1 MRKYEDQKIA
11 RSHAYEL
18 KDNPMKRFS
27 AFLTPVFSFILIAYG
42 CVVLGPSEADVID
55 AMEASLRSFQ
65 ASMHKQNLELHETY
79 ANAVD
84 LAFINGDRSLLHNMS
99 VMMKDSKVFVSGECV
114 FAEYQD
120 TQSEYLING
129 NIAYHLKF
137 PRSFNPRGG
146 SGRVNGKI
154 TLAGGR
160 VEKLDYSFSVN
171 SNGVFEDFTV
181 TVNGKN
187 MDMTKYQNQINFIK
201 FMKLPTLG

>member
-1 MRKYEDQKIA
+1 MRKYEDQKIP
-11 RSHAYEL
+11 RPHVNGL
-18 KDNPMKRFS
+18 KDNSMKRFS
-27 AFLTPVFSFILIAYG
+27 AFFIPVFSFIFAAYG
-42 CVVLGPSEADVID
+42 CGVLGPSEADVID
-55 AMEASLRSFQ
+55 AVEASLRSFQ
-65 ASMHKQNLELHETY
+65 ASLHKQNLELHETY

-114 FAEYQD
+114 FAEYRD
-120 TQSEYLING
+120 AQSEYRING

-146 SGRVNGKI
+146 SGRINGKI
-154 TLAGGR
+154 TLTGSR

-201 FMKLPTLG
+201 FLKLPKLG

>member
-1 MRKYEDQKIA
+1 MRKYEDQKIV
-11 RSHAYEL
+11 RSHVSAPE
-18 KDNPMKRFS
+18 DNSMKKFS
-27 AFLTPVFSFILIAYG
+27 VFFVSVFLFTLLSYS
-42 CVVLGPSEADVID
+42 CVVLGPSEADVLD

-99 VMMKDSKVFVSGECV
+99 VMMKDRKVFISGECV

-120 TQSEYLING
+120 AQSAYRING

-137 PRSFNPRGG
+137 PRSFNPQGG

-154 TLAGGR
+154 TLTGGR
-160 VEKLDYSFSVN
+160 VEKLDYSFSIN
-171 SNGVFEDFTV
+171 SNGVFEDFLV

-201 FMKLPTLG
+201 FMKPPTLG